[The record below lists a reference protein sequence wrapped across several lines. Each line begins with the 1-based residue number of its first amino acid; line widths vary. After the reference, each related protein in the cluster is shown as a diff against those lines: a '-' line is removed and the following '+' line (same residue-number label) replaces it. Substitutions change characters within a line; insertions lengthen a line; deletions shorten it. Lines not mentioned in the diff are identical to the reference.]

1 VAGPVELETHI
12 GLSRARDGLSPLVD
26 SVISG
31 NLRVIQRP
39 RDSGVALVRAE
50 ELEKVL
56 SRVYAFN
63 PEVYF
68 GEDNVAVWL
77 PELAIGGEG
86 DDLAGAQEALLDAV
100 LNYVAT
106 WEEELRRVP
115 NHAARY
121 GWVYRILLAERRD
134 AIRDLLFGE
143 REASNLRTAPSFL

>member
-1 VAGPVELETHI
+1 MAETVELDTHI
-12 GLSRARDGLSPLVD
+12 GISKARDGLSPLVD
-26 SVISG
+26 NVISG
-31 NLRVIQRP
+31 NLRVIQRR
-39 RDSGVALVRAE
+39 RDSVALVRAE

-56 SRVYAFN
+56 AHAFPFN

-77 PELAIGGEG
+77 PELAVGGEG
-86 DDLAGAQEALLDAV
+86 DDLASAQDALLDAV
-100 LNYVAT
+100 LDYVAT
-106 WEEELRRVP
+106 WEDELRRVP

-143 REASNLRTAPSFL
+143 RETSNLRRAPSFL